1 MRDKVE
7 AFVFQYPD
15 LLNMFFSS
23 VPFFYTFLFLLFLFS
38 FTLSRFV
45 HVWGQGYRVTGG
57 GSKAPLFLFL
67 FPWTIRDIFLNLSLQ
82 RRRDSVPR
90 FVPDFSG
97 LSLELQ
103 TRMVERFLRDILGFV
118 LVPRDTLG
126 TQGHS
131 RVCPSGTGTFP
142 KLSLGFV
149 PRVCPCP

>member
-1 MRDKVE
+1 LYLGVDPYLAMFFQILKE
-7 AFVFQYPD
+7 AIYFVFYGIEIFHVR
-15 LLNMFFSS
+15 LEKFYFHIFFTIS
-23 VPFFYTFLFLLFLFS
+23 FLLFLFS
-38 FTLSRFV
+38 YTLSRFV

-67 FPWTIRDIFLNLSLQ
+67 FPWTIRDIFPNLSLWK
-82 RRRDSVPR
+82 RRDSVPR

-131 RVCPSGTGTFP
+131 RVCP
-142 KLSLGFV
+142 
-149 PRVCPCP
+149 